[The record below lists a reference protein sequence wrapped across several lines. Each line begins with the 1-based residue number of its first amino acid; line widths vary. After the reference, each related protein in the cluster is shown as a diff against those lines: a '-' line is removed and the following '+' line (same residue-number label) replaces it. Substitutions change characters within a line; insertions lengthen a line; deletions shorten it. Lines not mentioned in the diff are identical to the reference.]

1 MDSNELL
8 QILESIDSKLTT
20 LEKNSH
26 NEDIIKVLEKINKS
40 IKDLNEKVNEIE
52 HTVSGLN

>member
-1 MDSNELL
+1 MDSNEIL

-26 NEDIIKVLEKINKS
+26 NENIIEVLEKINKS
-40 IKDLNEKVNEIE
+40 IKDLNEKVNDIE
-52 HTVSGLN
+52 YTVSGLN

>member
-1 MDSNELL
+1 MDSNEIL

-26 NEDIIKVLEKINKS
+26 NENIIEVLEKINKS

-52 HTVSGLN
+52 YTVSGLN